1 MEAMESISIT
11 LLSLYRGTPHHGEWI
26 TACLD
31 GAWQG
36 LLGNRVA
43 NVCRPLALHGVEL
56 VIEVLDTAWLPTLVS
71 MKPDLLRRIQ
81 AKTAGEVQRIS
92 FVPRP
97 TA

>member
-1 MEAMESISIT
+1 MDSISNT
-11 LLSLYRGTPHHGEWI
+11 LLFLYRGTPFHGEWI

-31 GAWQG
+31 GAWQE

-43 NVCRPLALHGVEL
+43 KACRPVALHGVEL
-56 VIEVLDTAWLPTLVS
+56 VIEVLDTAWLPALAS
-71 MKPDLLRRIQ
+71 MKPDLLQRIQ

-92 FVPRP
+92 FVPRQ

>member
-1 MEAMESISIT
+1 MESISNT
-11 LLSLYRGTPHHGEWI
+11 LLLLYRGTPFHGEWI

-31 GAWQG
+31 HAWQG

-43 NVCRPLALHGVEL
+43 KVCRPLALRGVEL
-56 VIEVLDTAWLPTLVS
+56 VIEVLDPAWLPALAS
-71 MKPDLLRRIQ
+71 MKPDLLQRIQ

-92 FVPRP
+92 FVQRQ